1 MTTIWTGMNLFSLDQ
16 NTVVVDKRQISLIK
30 TLDHKVNSYP
40 EESNQYLMKEL
51 FIAVLLIQLGKELLK
66 VIFNFLNE

>member
-30 TLDHKVNSYP
+30 TLESYKLTVIP
-40 EESNQYLMKEL
+40 VKNPNQYLMKGAFHCCTLDTVREGTL
-51 FIAVLLIQLGKELLK
+51 ESYF
-66 VIFNFLNE
+66 